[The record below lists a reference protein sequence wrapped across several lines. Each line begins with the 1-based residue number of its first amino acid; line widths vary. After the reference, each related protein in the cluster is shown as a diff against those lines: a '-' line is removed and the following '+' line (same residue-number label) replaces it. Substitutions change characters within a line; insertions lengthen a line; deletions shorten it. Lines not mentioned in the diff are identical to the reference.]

1 MLVDKLEKYKKQLLA
16 LEEKLAEQEAY
27 ESLKAQGIA
36 GAETEFTRV
45 DRLYKQIERLENKI
59 TNIENALR

>member
-1 MLVDKLEKYKKQLLA
+1 MLVDKLEKYAKQLSD
-16 LEEKLAEQEAY
+16 LEEKLEEQEAY

-36 GAETEFTRV
+36 GAETEFARV

-59 TNIENALR
+59 TNIENGLR